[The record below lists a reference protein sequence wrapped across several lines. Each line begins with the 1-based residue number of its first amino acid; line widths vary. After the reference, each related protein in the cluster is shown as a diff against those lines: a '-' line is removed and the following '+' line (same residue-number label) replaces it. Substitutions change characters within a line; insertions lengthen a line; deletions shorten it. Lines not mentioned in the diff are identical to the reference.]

1 MTDIILKNTPKDYS
15 VYVHFPFCK
24 ARCAY
29 CAFCSSTDFSKVEQ
43 YFDRLVAEV
52 EGFLLPAEG
61 KAVTMYWG
69 GGTPSCLPIACLE
82 RAYRA
87 IAEKLP
93 LNLSEFTVECNP
105 ESADRDKLCF
115 FKDIGVN
122 RLSIGLQSVNDDTLK
137 KIGRLHSYKQF
148 LQTVEAALA
157 TGFDNM
163 SADLILG
170 LPETRDMFLRSVEQV
185 SALPLSHVSVYAL
198 ELAKENSP
206 LARQVAAYGY
216 SDDDLA
222 DMYDACVQMLEKKE
236 FLRYEIS
243 NFAKRGR
250 ECRHNLCYWQERRYC
265 AFGASASG
273 FMGNVRYSNAS
284 TLQGYLDGQPPFCEE
299 ISPREQ
305 AKEFVMLA
313 LRLTRGFA
321 LEEFSL
327 RFGADFFETFPN
339 AEGLLAQGFLQMA
352 VGRVFIPA
360 SKFYVSNSV
369 LAELL

>member
-29 CAFCSSTDFSKVEQ
+29 CVFCSSTDFSKVEQ

-52 EGFLLPAEG
+52 EGFLPPAEG

-82 RAYRA
+82 RVYRA

-157 TGFDNM
+157 TGFNNL

-222 DMYDACVQMLEKKE
+222 DMYDACVQMLEKKG

-284 TLQGYLDGQPPFCEE
+284 TLQGYLDGRPPFCEE

-305 AKEFVMLA
+305 AKELVMLA
-313 LRLTRGFA
+313 LRLTRGFD

-339 AEGLLAQGFLQMA
+339 ANGLLAQGFLQMA
-352 VGRVFIPA
+352 GGRVFIPA